1 MRGVIPLFTL
11 TAVFG
16 SGCPAYLPTKHDSLG
31 IIIAPRKSVSS
42 KFVLANS
49 AVIREL
55 KLVSDKIKMT
65 FHNDRPSSFLNH
77 PVSDFR
83 LMIVYHPF
91 ENGYHT
97 QAKAKG
103 LRGWFIASLLVVCVC
118 ICFCICICDYLP
130 DKIHRKVLQQDGH
143 GQPVSRPAVACWV
156 WGQQSHCI
164 SATTTGEEEEEMINK
179 ILSILRI
186 LQFFF
191 FCSCNK

>member
-1 MRGVIPLFTL
+1 M
-11 TAVFG
+11 A
-16 SGCPAYLPTKHDSLG
+16 S
-31 IIIAPRKSVSS
+31 RKSVNS
-42 KFVLANS
+42 KVELANS

-55 KLVSDKIKMT
+55 ELVSDKIKMT
-65 FHNDRPSSFLNH
+65 FHNDHPSSFLNH
-77 PVSDFR
+77 PCFW
-83 LMIVYHPF
+83 F
-91 ENGYHT
+91 QNGYHT

-156 WGQQSHCI
+156 WRQQSHCI
-164 SATTTGEEEEEMINK
+164 SATTTGEEEEEEMINK

-191 FCSCNK
+191 LLQLQQMSSSLQQLSASQQQQLLARWSLADSKYCCHQ

>member
-1 MRGVIPLFTL
+1 MTILPLSWT
-11 TAVFG
+11 TRA
-16 SGCPAYLPTKHDSLG
+16 SD
-31 IIIAPRKSVSS
+31 
-42 KFVLANS
+42 
-49 AVIREL
+49 L
-55 KLVSDKIKMT
+55 K
-65 FHNDRPSSFLNH
+65 
-77 PVSDFR
+77 

-118 ICFCICICDYLP
+118 ICICICDYLP

-156 WGQQSHCI
+156 WWQQSHRI

-186 LQFFF
+186 LQFFSSF
-191 FCSCNK
+191 AAATNEQQLAAVVSKSAAAIARQVIFSRFQVLLSSIEICLPGM

>member
-1 MRGVIPLFTL
+1 M
-11 TAVFG
+11 A
-16 SGCPAYLPTKHDSLG
+16 S
-31 IIIAPRKSVSS
+31 RKSVNS
-42 KFVLANS
+42 KVELANS

-55 KLVSDKIKMT
+55 ELVSDKIKMT
-65 FHNDRPSSFLNH
+65 FHNDHPSSFLNH
-77 PVSDFR
+77 PCFW
-83 LMIVYHPF
+83 F
-91 ENGYHT
+91 QNGYHT

-130 DKIHRKVLQQDGH
+130 DKIHRKALQQDGH
-143 GQPVSRPAVACWV
+143 GQPVSRSAVACWV

-186 LQFFF
+186 LQFFSSF
-191 FCSCNK
+191 AAATNEQQLAAVVSKSAAAIARQVIFSRFQVLLSSIVICWPGIK

>member
-1 MRGVIPLFTL
+1 M
-11 TAVFG
+11 A
-16 SGCPAYLPTKHDSLG
+16 S
-31 IIIAPRKSVSS
+31 RKSVNS
-42 KFVLANS
+42 KVELANS

-55 KLVSDKIKMT
+55 ELVSDKIKMT

-118 ICFCICICDYLP
+118 ICICICDYLP
-130 DKIHRKVLQQDGH
+130 DKIHRKALQDGH
-143 GQPVSRPAVACWV
+143 GQPVSCPAVACWV
-156 WGQQSHCI
+156 WWQQSHRI